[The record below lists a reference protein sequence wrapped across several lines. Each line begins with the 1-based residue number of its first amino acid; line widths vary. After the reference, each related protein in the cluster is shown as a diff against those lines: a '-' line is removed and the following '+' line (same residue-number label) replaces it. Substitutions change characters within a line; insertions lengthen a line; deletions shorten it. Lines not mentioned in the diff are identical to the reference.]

1 MSEHGTDSIIET
13 DRWEKADIFDQNVE
27 TLLFH
32 EHGIGGYYGNAVM
45 KGIGEV
51 LDKCEKK
58 QDNSA
63 MDVILDNKNSN
74 FEQLRFELY
83 KRNFIKGQVDQSLVS
98 NYANFK
104 GGANNES
111 NIMLYRKCPDECI
124 FLTILKYINDNH
136 MGNDIYRFFLKLM
149 KTVTRQKPIGKCE
162 WTDNFGLNNLGYAIT
177 MPQRKVDGLSEDVY
191 TVNYENTKII
201 ESVKFTSQEMNEIL
215 DLIGPLKLL
224 IIYLSD
230 EYKDKRVL
238 DCKNESNEFKM
249 KIIDTAANMFPF
261 YYAGTHGCDGFKGNY
276 KACSYNTIVKYLMR
290 YPMNQICA
298 ILNTSKYTEP
308 GQHWTSI
315 IFRNNDYT
323 YSDGNYEY
331 VMHSNPMI
339 KVIFCCSFGNGIN
352 SLHQNI
358 LDDLH
363 NVDDNLST
371 NVESNKQVLQQDGY
385 NCGLFAILFV
395 YYLCLYP
402 DQLNKAVESIGVNAN
417 NAIDNGINMF
427 RRAIIGSN

>member
-1 MSEHGTDSIIET
+1 MLEGGTESIIEK
-13 DRWEKADIFDQNVE
+13 DRWVKADIFDRNVD

-32 EHGIGGYYGNAVM
+32 GHGVGGFYGNAVM
-45 KGIGEV
+45 KGISEI
-51 LDKCEKK
+51 LDGCQKK
-58 QDNSA
+58 NDNSA
-63 MDVILDNKNSN
+63 MDVILDNKDGS
-74 FEQLRFELY
+74 FEQLRYELY
-83 KRNFIKGQVDQSLVS
+83 RRNFIDGPIDQSVV
-98 NYANFK
+98 NGFK
-104 GGANNES
+104 GGADTD
-111 NIMLYRKCPDECI
+111 MLYRKCPDECI
-124 FLTILKYINDNH
+124 FLTILKYISDNH
-136 MGNDIYRFFLKLM
+136 MGTDIYRFFLKLM

-177 MPQRKVDGLSEDVY
+177 MASRNSKGLHEDVY
-191 TVNYENTKII
+191 TVNVADTTVVEFII
-201 ESVKFTSQEMNEIL
+201 FTELEMDEVL

-224 IIYLSD
+224 IIYSGD

-238 DCKNESNEFKM
+238 NYKNESAEFKM
-249 KIIDTAANMFPF
+249 KLIDTAAHMFPF

-276 KACSYNTIVKYLMR
+276 RTCSYGTIVKYLRR

-298 ILNTSKYTEP
+298 VLNTSKYTEP

-315 IFRNNDYT
+315 VFRNNDYA
-323 YSDGNYEY
+323 YSDGDYEY
-331 VMHSNPMI
+331 VPHNNPMI

-358 LDDLH
+358 IDDLH

-371 NVESNKQVLQQDGY
+371 NVESNKRVLQQDGY

-402 DQLNKAVESIGVNAN
+402 DQLSKAVKSIGVNAN
-417 NAIDNGINMF
+417 NAINNGINAF
-427 RRAIIGSN
+427 RRAVIGSN